1 MRARRLP
8 ALLALVT
15 AIGLPRGLAAEAPT
29 LRRVVVAGQAAPG
42 GGAFERFGIEALP
55 VVAPVNSRGQV
66 AFFATILRGRASEG
80 FFRATGTR
88 IDTVAAQG
96 DAAPG
101 GGAFSG
107 FGRHPIPALNDAG
120 DVAFAAAV
128 SGGKTVEGIFATTAR
143 RLKAVAVVGSAAPGI
158 ASGTFANLDAPALN
172 DRGDVAFLATV
183 RRGRESVEAIYLA
196 SGATLNKIVAQG
208 DPAPAG
214 GAFAGFGVPAL
225 NNSGALA
232 FAAVVEGR
240 AVPGGVFVAK
250 AGRIRMLVGAGDET
264 PIGGIFAKF
273 SERVALNGAGA
284 VAFTAAL
291 KEAPMAQAVFVI
303 EGGRP
308 RKVAALGDGA
318 PGGGVFSH
326 FGLWPVLSASGAVG
340 FAASV
345 DRGAAEVAA
354 FVSDATGPVRIGAV
368 GDALPGGGTLSSF
381 GLYPVLALSP
391 SGGATFATA
400 PTATGEGVEG
410 IFFAPPAARTR

>member
-1 MRARRLP
+1 MRALRLS
-8 ALLALVT
+8 ALLAFVAAVGLPLSVT
-15 AIGLPRGLAAEAPT
+15 AESPILH
-29 LRRVVVAGQAAPG
+29 RVVVAGQAAPG
-42 GGAFERFGIEALP
+42 GGAFERFSIEALP

-66 AFFATILRGRASEG
+66 AFFATLLRGRASEG
-80 FFRATGTR
+80 FFLATGTR
-88 IDTVAAQG
+88 IDTIAAEG
-96 DAAPG
+96 DRAPE

-107 FGRHPIPALNDAG
+107 FGRHPVPALNEAG

-128 SGGKTVEGIFATTAR
+128 SGGKTVEGIFATTGR
-143 RLKAVAVVGSAAPGI
+143 RLRAVAVVGGAAPGI

-183 RRGRESVEAIYLA
+183 RRGRETVEAIYLS
-196 SGATLNKIVAQG
+196 SGATLSKIVAQG

-214 GAFAGFGVPAL
+214 GAFAGFAVPAL
-225 NNSGALA
+225 NNSGTVV

-240 AVPGGVFVAK
+240 AVPGGVFVAS

-291 KEAPMAQAVFVI
+291 KEAPVAQAVFVV

-308 RKVAALGDGA
+308 RKVVALGDGA

-326 FGLWPVLSASGAVG
+326 FGLWPALSADGAVA
-340 FAASV
+340 FTASV
-345 DRGAAEVAA
+345 D
-354 FVSDATGPVRIGAV
+354 
-368 GDALPGGGTLSSF
+368 GGGPPSGVFVATSTRIERLVGIGDGLAAGGRLASF
-381 GLYPVLALSP
+381 GLYPIATISAA
-391 SGGATFATA
+391 GGATFATA
-400 PTATGEGVEG
+400 PSASGGGVEG
-410 IFFAPPAARTR
+410 IFLVPPARAR

>member
-8 ALLALVT
+8 TLLALVV
-15 AIGLPRGLAAEAPT
+15 AVGAARSVAEDLPILQ
-29 LRRVVVAGQAAPG
+29 RVVVAGQAAPG
-42 GGAFERFGIEALP
+42 GGVFERFSIEALP

-66 AFFATILRGRASEG
+66 AFFATLLRGPAREG
-80 FFRATGTR
+80 FFLAAGTR
-88 IDTVAAQG
+88 IDKIAAEG

-107 FGRHPIPALNDAG
+107 FGRHPIPTLNEAG

-128 SGGKTVEGIFATTAR
+128 AGGKTVEGIFATVR
-143 RLKAVAVVGSAAPGI
+143 RRPRAVAVAGSAAPGI
-158 ASGTFANLDAPALN
+158 ASGTFATLDAPALN
-172 DRGDVAFLATV
+172 DRGDVAFLASV

-196 SGATLNKIVAQG
+196 SGGALAKVVAQG

-225 NNSGALA
+225 DNSGAVA

-240 AVPGGVFVAK
+240 AVPGGVFVARG
-250 AGRIRMLVGAGDET
+250 GRIRMLVGAGDES

-273 SERVALNGAGA
+273 SERVALNSAGA
-284 VAFTAAL
+284 VAFTSAL
-291 KEAPMAQAVFVI
+291 KEATTAQAVFVAD
-303 EGGRP
+303 GGRP
-308 RKVAALGDGA
+308 RKVVALGDGA

-326 FGLWPVLSASGAVG
+326 FGLWPALSAGGAVG
-340 FAASV
+340 FTASV
-345 DRGAAEVAA
+345 DLGTAEVAA
-354 FVSDATGPVRIGAV
+354 FVWSTTGLVRIGAV
-368 GDALPGGGTLSSF
+368 GQALPGGGTLSSF

-400 PTATGEGVEG
+400 PTATGEGIEG
-410 IFFAPPAARTR
+410 IFLVPPVRGR